1 MMFNDSPDFTCVET
15 EPEFE
20 EVFEFELCEALP
32 PTLMTCPG
40 NTMLLSRLL
49 FCLILSTE
57 VLYF

>member
-1 MMFNDSPDFTCVET
+1 MMFNDSPDFTLCVET

-40 NTMLLSRLL
+40 NHVA
-49 FCLILSTE
+49 I
-57 VLYF
+57 

>member
-1 MMFNDSPDFTCVET
+1 MMFNDSPDFTLCVET

-40 NTMLLSRLL
+40 TPCCYLDY
-49 FCLILSTE
+49 
-57 VLYF
+57 YFV